1 LQDLIKE
8 FDGAEDATD
17 NLNKPTNFPV
27 EDDEEV
33 KIRDNRHYVKQE
45 RPQTYAS
52 TYASSTTKKK
62 DEILDFRGAS
72 RLEID
77 KERCYKIWPKERLRL
92 RNGDLFIMKETG
104 EVVATIGANLTL
116 KKGVKMVG
124 RTDLEITDVDK
135 HIYRLHFDT
144 VKDAKSFVE
153 TEKARPSPAKGATP
167 WFQLKWLLKKRSSR
181 DLLESKGIIKNEP
194 IFGNTLEELCDSTN
208 PVPEVITRIVRLIEE
223 PANITSLGLYRAS
236 ANLAVV
242 QNIRFEINCGRWEV
256 LEKYRNEVDVLAGT
270 LKLFFRELK
279 RPLISYEVYE
289 LLRQATA
296 NPERKGEISAIVNK
310 LPHPNRATLLYII
323 RHLLKVCQHKEH
335 NKMDFHNLSICWGP
349 SLITLPDNC
358 TDLVTQTTEFT
369 RIVEDLLLHYENQ
382 KIDDNVP
389 KRTDFVL
396 EVVRKLTG
404 MIEGHL
410 EVEGIYRKSGSNT
423 KIDRIMKQL
432 EKQNVNDADLAKSD
446 IHDLCCVLKKFLS
459 SLKDPLFPEDFYS
472 RYFSICDKLDDDVL
486 KHEVRKMVDA
496 IPRRDALLVLVGH
509 LNEVVRHQARN
520 KMPIAVLSDIWM
532 TTLVATFNVQ
542 NYKKKS
548 PKFSKLFQILMTLND
563 KVLPDVVAGSG
574 FAPTLRESKYDNV
587 PHDIHDEAETFTKM

>member
-1 LQDLIKE
+1 M
-8 FDGAEDATD
+8 
-17 NLNKPTNFPV
+17 
-27 EDDEEV
+27 
-33 KIRDNRHYVKQE
+33 
-45 RPQTYAS
+45 
-52 TYASSTTKKK
+52 
-62 DEILDFRGAS
+62 
-72 RLEID
+72 
-77 KERCYKIWPKERLRL
+77 

-289 LLRQATA
+289 LLRQAT
-296 NPERKGEISAIVNK
+296 GE
-310 LPHPNRATLLYII
+310 
-323 RHLLKVCQHKEH
+323 
-335 NKMDFHNLSICWGP
+335 
-349 SLITLPDNC
+349 
-358 TDLVTQTTEFT
+358 TD
-369 RIVEDLLLHYENQ
+369 
-382 KIDDNVP
+382 
-389 KRTDFVL
+389 
-396 EVVRKLTG
+396 
-404 MIEGHL
+404 
-410 EVEGIYRKSGSNT
+410 
-423 KIDRIMKQL
+423 
-432 EKQNVNDADLAKSD
+432 
-446 IHDLCCVLKKFLS
+446 
-459 SLKDPLFPEDFYS
+459 
-472 RYFSICDKLDDDVL
+472 
-486 KHEVRKMVDA
+486 
-496 IPRRDALLVLVGH
+496 
-509 LNEVVRHQARN
+509 
-520 KMPIAVLSDIWM
+520 
-532 TTLVATFNVQ
+532 
-542 NYKKKS
+542 
-548 PKFSKLFQILMTLND
+548 
-563 KVLPDVVAGSG
+563 
-574 FAPTLRESKYDNV
+574 
-587 PHDIHDEAETFTKM
+587 